1 MSRPDHTDPTCAW
14 VEATDRPVVVTAD
27 TGRILAFND
36 AFGQLFTIDGSR
48 LPTEPV
54 EDLILPLRFRPAY
67 RAARER
73 ALNDGLSPTAGTINE
88 FTAVHADGGEFS
100 VELNIS
106 RTDQDSSKIATW
118 IRDLTEDRTLVAKTL
133 RRATLHDRT
142 EELAGFGSWEWRAQS
157 RQLLWSDN
165 TFRIYGLRPGEIVP
179 SPEYMLAHAHPD
191 DRARLE
197 HAADLFAVTH
207 RHPELRYRLVSPDGT
222 VRDLVLTFVSVVES
236 DGNLQGIS
244 GTIQDVTEQR
254 QAERELAAH
263 FAVSDALSNW
273 QRGASGAPRL
283 VRDFAEAMDF
293 EIGVMWVPRGDALAP
308 WVIWQAPTLKTL
320 GIESALRNVRLRR
333 GVGLAGSAWASAEP
347 TRVGDLT
354 EDAADSLRTTNALTG
369 AHGVLAVPAIHGDDV
384 LAVLTFGS
392 RGQAVLSDR
401 NMRSLLGIGYEIG
414 HFLARRT
421 GELSA
426 PRLTRRELQVLQL
439 SANRRARRQIAEEI
453 EVSEATVKT
462 HLEHIYHKLGVS
474 DRASAVAE
482 AIRQGLIH

>member
-1 MSRPDHTDPTCAW
+1 MSRPDQTDPTYAW
-14 VEATDRPVVVTAD
+14 VEATDRPVVVTD
-27 TGRILAFND
+27 DVGRVLALND
-36 AFGQLFTIDGSR
+36 AFGQLFTIDGSH
-48 LPTEPV
+48 LPTDPI
-54 EDLILPLRFRPAY
+54 EDLIVPSRFRSAY

-73 ALNDGLSPTAGTINE
+73 ALSDGLAPAAGRINE
-88 FTAVHADGGEFS
+88 FTVVHGDGGEFS

-106 RTDQDSSKIATW
+106 RADQDPTQIATW

-142 EELAGFGSWEWRAQS
+142 EELAGFGSWEWRPES

-165 TFRIYGLRPGEIVP
+165 SFRIYGLRPGEIVP
-179 SPEYMLAHAHPD
+179 SPEYLVAHAHPD

-197 HAADLFAVTH
+197 HAAGLVEATH
-207 RHPELRYRLVSPDGT
+207 RRPELRYRHVSPDGT
-222 VRDLVLTFVSVVES
+222 VRDLVSTFVSVVES
-236 DGNLQGIS
+236 DGKLRRIS

-273 QRGASGAPRL
+273 ERGASGAPRL
-283 VRDFAEAMDF
+283 VRDLAEAMEF
-293 EIGVMWVPRGDALAP
+293 ELGVMWVPRGDVLAP

-320 GIESALRNVRLRR
+320 EIEPALRNVRLGR
-333 GVGLAGSAWASAEP
+333 GVGLAGTAWASAEP

-354 EDAADSLRTTNALTG
+354 EDAVDSLRTTDALIG

-392 RGQAVLSDR
+392 RRQAVLADR
-401 NMRSLLGIGYEIG
+401 YMRSLLGIGYEIG

-426 PRLTRRELQVLQL
+426 PTLTPRELQVLQL
-439 SANRRARRQIAEEI
+439 SANRRARRQIAEDI

-462 HLEHIYHKLGVS
+462 HLEHIYHKLGVG

>member
-1 MSRPDHTDPTCAW
+1 MSRPDHTDPTYAW
-14 VEATDRPVVVTAD
+14 VEATDRPVVVTDDA
-27 TGRILAFND
+27 GRILALND

-54 EDLILPLRFRPAY
+54 EDLIVPSRFRSAY

-73 ALNDGLSPTAGTINE
+73 ALNDGLSPAAGTINK
-88 FTAVHADGGEFS
+88 FTVVHADGGEFS

-106 RTDQDSSKIATW
+106 RADQDPTQIATW
-118 IRDLTEDRTLVAKTL
+118 IRDLTEDRTMVAKTL
-133 RRATLHDRT
+133 RLATLHDRA
-142 EELAGFGSWEWRAQS
+142 EELAGFGSWEWRAES
-157 RQLLWSDN
+157 RHLLWSDN
-165 TFRIYGLRPGEIVP
+165 SFRIYGLRPGEIVP
-179 SPEYMLAHAHPD
+179 SPEYLLAHAHPD

-197 HAADLFAVTH
+197 HAADLVDATH
-207 RHPELRYRLVSPDGT
+207 RRPELRYRHVSPDGT
-222 VRDLVLTFVSVVES
+222 VRDLVSTFVSVVES
-236 DGNLQGIS
+236 DGQLERIS

-273 QRGASGAPRL
+273 ERGASGAPRL
-283 VRDFAEAMDF
+283 VRDLAEAMEF
-293 EIGVMWVPRGDALAP
+293 EIGVMWVPREDALVP
-308 WVIWQAPTLKTL
+308 WVIWQAPTLKAL
-320 GIESALRNVRLRR
+320 EIEPALRNVRLGR

-354 EDAADSLRTTNALTG
+354 DEAADSLRTTNALIG

-392 RGQAVLSDR
+392 RRQAVLADR
-401 NMRSLLGIGYEIG
+401 HMRSLLGIGYEIG
-414 HFLARRT
+414 HFFARRT
-421 GELSA
+421 SELSA
-426 PRLTRRELQVLQL
+426 PTLTPRELQVLQL
-439 SANRRARRQIAEEI
+439 SANRRARRQIAEDI